1 MSIITSAVQ
10 YILDLGASAML
21 PIILTIFG
29 LILGQGFVKSFRA
42 GLTVGVGFIGI
53 NLVIGL
59 ISSYAGAAAQAMVD
73 RLNLSLNVLDVG
85 WPVAASITWATPIAV
100 MLIPLLFIVNMI
112 MLALN
117 MTKTM
122 DVDIW
127 NYWHLIFAG
136 GVIYYATGSLPLCL
150 LCALIHAVV
159 TFKLADWTAPAVGS
173 FLELPGVCLPHAE
186 TVAWA
191 PVCYALNR
199 VWDKIPGLNKVDV
212 TGDTLKK
219 KLGFIGEPMFLG
231 LVLGLVIGALAGYD
245 SKQVILTGV
254 NMAAVLVLL
263 PRMVSLLMEGL
274 MPISEGARNFI
285 QKRFPGKEVYI
296 GLDAAVATGHP
307 TVVTV
312 SLIMIPITLAL
323 AIILPYNR
331 LLPYADFAVLPF
343 TVIWAVVASRGNIVR
358 SVLSS
363 SVMMCGILFIATNMA
378 EATTAM
384 GKAVGFAFPEG
395 ATQIS
400 GIDASCHILVWL
412 FAKFCDPAN
421 MPMFIAGIA
430 VAVIYFG
437 LWYWTR
443 NDVKAQVEAANAAK

>member
-100 MLIPLLFIVNMI
+100 LLIPLLFIVNMV

-150 LCALIHAVV
+150 L
-159 TFKLADWTAPAVGS
+159 
-173 FLELPGVCLPHAE
+173 
-186 TVAWA
+186 
-191 PVCYALNR
+191 
-199 VWDKIPGLNKVDV
+199 
-212 TGDTLKK
+212 
-219 KLGFIGEPMFLG
+219 
-231 LVLGLVIGALAGYD
+231 
-245 SKQVILTGV
+245 
-254 NMAAVLVLL
+254 
-263 PRMVSLLMEGL
+263 
-274 MPISEGARNFI
+274 
-285 QKRFPGKEVYI
+285 
-296 GLDAAVATGHP
+296 
-307 TVVTV
+307 
-312 SLIMIPITLAL
+312 
-323 AIILPYNR
+323 
-331 LLPYADFAVLPF
+331 
-343 TVIWAVVASRGNIVR
+343 
-358 SVLSS
+358 
-363 SVMMCGILFIATNMA
+363 
-378 EATTAM
+378 
-384 GKAVGFAFPEG
+384 
-395 ATQIS
+395 
-400 GIDASCHILVWL
+400 
-412 FAKFCDPAN
+412 
-421 MPMFIAGIA
+421 
-430 VAVIYFG
+430 
-437 LWYWTR
+437 
-443 NDVKAQVEAANAAK
+443 

>member
-1 MSIITSAVQ
+1 MSIITNAVQ

-21 PIILTIFG
+21 PVILTIFG

-59 ISSYAGAAAQAMVD
+59 LSEYAGGAAQAMVE
-73 RLNLSLNVLDVG
+73 RLNLNLNVLDVG

-100 MLIPLLFIVNMI
+100 MLIPMLFIVNI
-112 MLALN
+112 AMLALN
-117 MTKTM
+117 LTKTM

-136 GVIYYATGSLPLCL
+136 GVIYYATGSLPLCI

-173 FLELPGVCLPHAE
+173 FLGLPGVCLPHAE

-191 PVCYALNR
+191 PVCYTLNR
-199 VWDKIPGLNKVDV
+199 VWDKIPGLNKVDI

-219 KLGFIGEPMFLG
+219 KLGFVGEPMFLG
-231 LVLGLVIGALAGYD
+231 LVLGIIIGALAGYD
-245 SKQVILTGV
+245 SKSVILTGI

-263 PRMVSLLMEGL
+263 PKMVALLMEGL
-274 MPISEGARNFI
+274 MPISEGAREFI
-285 QKRFPGKEVYI
+285 QKKFPGKEVYI

-312 SLIMIPITLAL
+312 SLIMIPITIAL
-323 AIILPYNR
+323 AFLLPYNR
-331 LLPYADFAVLPF
+331 MLPYADP
-343 TVIWAVVASRGNIVR
+343 
-358 SVLSS
+358 
-363 SVMMCGILFIATNMA
+363 
-378 EATTAM
+378 
-384 GKAVGFAFPEG
+384 
-395 ATQIS
+395 
-400 GIDASCHILVWL
+400 
-412 FAKFCDPAN
+412 
-421 MPMFIAGIA
+421 
-430 VAVIYFG
+430 
-437 LWYWTR
+437 
-443 NDVKAQVEAANAAK
+443 

>member
-1 MSIITSAVQ
+1 M
-10 YILDLGASAML
+10 
-21 PIILTIFG
+21 
-29 LILGQGFVKSFRA
+29 
-42 GLTVGVGFIGI
+42 
-53 NLVIGL
+53 
-59 ISSYAGAAAQAMVD
+59 
-73 RLNLSLNVLDVG
+73 
-85 WPVAASITWATPIAV
+85 
-100 MLIPLLFIVNMI
+100 
-112 MLALN
+112 
-117 MTKTM
+117 
-122 DVDIW
+122 
-127 NYWHLIFAG
+127 
-136 GVIYYATGSLPLCL
+136 
-150 LCALIHAVV
+150 
-159 TFKLADWTAPAVGS
+159 
-173 FLELPGVCLPHAE
+173 
-186 TVAWA
+186 
-191 PVCYALNR
+191 
-199 VWDKIPGLNKVDV
+199 DV
-212 TGDTLKK
+212 TGVTLKK

-400 GIDASCHILVWL
+400 GIDASCHILVWV

>member
-1 MSIITSAVQ
+1 MSIITNAVQ

-21 PIILTIFG
+21 PVILTIFG

-59 ISSYAGAAAQAMVD
+59 LSEYAGGAAQAMVE
-73 RLNLSLNVLDVG
+73 RLNLNLNVLDVG

-100 MLIPLLFIVNMI
+100 MLIPMLFIVNI
-112 MLALN
+112 AMLALN
-117 MTKTM
+117 LTKTM

-136 GVIYYATGSLPLCL
+136 GVIYYATGSLPLCI

-173 FLELPGVCLPHAE
+173 FLGLPGVCLPHAE

-191 PVCYALNR
+191 PVCYTLNR
-199 VWDKIPGLNKVDV
+199 VWDKIPGLNKVDI

-219 KLGFIGEPMFLG
+219 KLGFVGEPMFLG
-231 LVLGLVIGALAGYD
+231 LVLGIIIGALAGYD
-245 SKQVILTGV
+245 SKSVILTGI

-263 PRMVSLLMEGL
+263 PKMVALLMEGL
-274 MPISEGARNFI
+274 MPISEGAREFI
-285 QKRFPGKEVYI
+285 QKKFPGKEVYI

-312 SLIMIPITLAL
+312 SLIMIPITIAL
-323 AIILPYNR
+323 AFLLPYNR
-331 LLPYADFAVLPF
+331 MLPYADLAVLPF
-343 TVIWAVVASRGNIVR
+343 TVIWAVVASKGNIIR
-358 SVLSS
+358 SVLNA
-363 SVMMCGILFIATNMA
+363 SVMLCAIFFIATNLA
-378 EATTAM
+378 EATTTM

-400 GIDASCHILVWL
+400 GIDASCHILVWV
-412 FAKFCDPAN
+412 FAKLCDPAN
-421 MPMFIAGIA
+421 MPMLIAA
-430 VAVIYFG
+430 VVVVAAYFG
-437 LWYWTR
+437 MWYLCR
-443 NDVKAQVEAANAAK
+443 NDVKAQAAEGTEV

>member
-1 MSIITSAVQ
+1 MSIITNAVQ

-21 PIILTIFG
+21 PVILTIFG

-59 ISSYAGAAAQAMVD
+59 LSEYAGGAAQAMVE
-73 RLNLSLNVLDVG
+73 RLNLNLNVLDVG

-100 MLIPLLFIVNMI
+100 MLIPMLFIVNI
-112 MLALN
+112 AMLALN
-117 MTKTM
+117 LTKTM

-136 GVIYYATGSLPLCL
+136 GVIYYATGSLPLCI

-173 FLELPGVCLPHAE
+173 FLGLPGVCLPHAE

-191 PVCYALNR
+191 PVCYTLNR
-199 VWDKIPGLNKVDV
+199 VWDKIPGLNKVDI

-219 KLGFIGEPMFLG
+219 KLGFVGEPMFLG
-231 LVLGLVIGALAGYD
+231 LVLGIIIGALAGYD
-245 SKQVILTGV
+245 SKSVILTGI

-263 PRMVSLLMEGL
+263 PKMVALLMEGL
-274 MPISEGARNFI
+274 MPISEGAREFI
-285 QKRFPGKEVYI
+285 QKKFPGKEVYI

-312 SLIMIPITLAL
+312 SLIMIPITIAL
-323 AIILPYNR
+323 AFLLPYNR
-331 LLPYADFAVLPF
+331 MLPYADLAVLPF
-343 TVIWAVVASRGNIVR
+343 TVIWAVVASKGNIIR
-358 SVLSS
+358 SVLNA
-363 SVMMCGILFIATNMA
+363 SVMLCAIFFIATNLA
-378 EATTAM
+378 EATTTM

-400 GIDASCHILVWL
+400 GIDASCHILVWV
-412 FAKFCDPAN
+412 FAKLCDPAN
-421 MPMFIAGIA
+421 MPMLIAA
-430 VAVIYFG
+430 VVVVVAYFG
-437 LWYWTR
+437 MWYLCR
-443 NDVKAQVEAANAAK
+443 NDVKAQAAERTEV

>member
-1 MSIITSAVQ
+1 
-10 YILDLGASAML
+10 
-21 PIILTIFG
+21 
-29 LILGQGFVKSFRA
+29 
-42 GLTVGVGFIGI
+42 
-53 NLVIGL
+53 
-59 ISSYAGAAAQAMVD
+59 
-73 RLNLSLNVLDVG
+73 
-85 WPVAASITWATPIAV
+85 
-100 MLIPLLFIVNMI
+100 MI

-199 VWDKIPGLNKVDV
+199 VWDKIPGLNKVNV

-231 LVLGLVIGALAGYD
+231 LVLGLIIGALAGYD

-400 GIDASCHILVWL
+400 GIDASCHILVWVFGKL
-412 FAKFCDPAN
+412 CDPSN

>member
-1 MSIITSAVQ
+1 MITNAVQ

-21 PIILTIFG
+21 PVILTIFG

-59 ISSYAGAAAQAMVD
+59 LSEYAGGAAQAMVE
-73 RLNLSLNVLDVG
+73 RLNLNLNVLDVG

-100 MLIPLLFIVNMI
+100 MLIPMLFIVNI
-112 MLALN
+112 AMLALN
-117 MTKTM
+117 LTKTM

-136 GVIYYATGSLPLCL
+136 GVIYYATGSLPLCI

-173 FLELPGVCLPHAE
+173 FLGLPGVCLPHAE

-191 PVCYALNR
+191 PVCYTLNR
-199 VWDKIPGLNKVDV
+199 VWDKIPGLNKVDI

-219 KLGFIGEPMFLG
+219 KLGFVGEPMFLG
-231 LVLGLVIGALAGYD
+231 LVLGIIIGALAGYD
-245 SKQVILTGV
+245 SKSVILTGI

-263 PRMVSLLMEGL
+263 PKMVALLMEGL
-274 MPISEGARNFI
+274 MPISEGAREFI
-285 QKRFPGKEVYI
+285 QKKFPGKEVYI

-312 SLIMIPITLAL
+312 SLIMIPITIAL
-323 AIILPYNR
+323 AFLLPYNR
-331 LLPYADFAVLPF
+331 MLPYADLAVLPF
-343 TVIWAVVASRGNIVR
+343 TVIWAVVASKGNIIR
-358 SVLSS
+358 SVLNA
-363 SVMMCGILFIATNMA
+363 SVMLCAIFFIATNLA
-378 EATTAM
+378 EATTTM

-400 GIDASCHILVWL
+400 GIDASCHILVWV
-412 FAKFCDPAN
+412 FAKLCDPAN
-421 MPMFIAGIA
+421 MPMLIAA
-430 VAVIYFG
+430 VVVVAAYFG
-437 LWYWTR
+437 MWYLCR
-443 NDVKAQVEAANAAK
+443 NDVKAQAAEGTEV